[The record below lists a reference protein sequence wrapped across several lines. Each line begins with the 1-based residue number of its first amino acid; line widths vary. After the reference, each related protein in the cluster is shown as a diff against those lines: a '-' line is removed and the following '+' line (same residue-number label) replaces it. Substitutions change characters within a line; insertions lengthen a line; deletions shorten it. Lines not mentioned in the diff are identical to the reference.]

1 MSYPLHPLRLATVCA
16 LHGSSAPPSRPWPGW
31 LSTCS
36 AREPFRRGTGGAP
49 HGMSNDS
56 VPFENANEADVAE
69 QQQAMDGAGTV
80 DEQTVAPDSAAE
92 ADVLEQGATV
102 AGDDGS

>member
-1 MSYPLHPLRLATVCA
+1 
-16 LHGSSAPPSRPWPGW
+16 
-31 LSTCS
+31 
-36 AREPFRRGTGGAP
+36 
-49 HGMSNDS
+49 MSNDS